1 MKAILTHNN
10 ADFDAVA
17 SLLGTHLLH
26 PEYRPVLPHLMHR
39 SAAEFTALY
48 QNGLPFVRAED
59 VRAKDIAD
67 VILVD
72 TQQVPQLKGLRRNI
86 TLRIIDHHP
95 LAADYGADHG
105 HQIEPV
111 GATTTLLVEHM
122 QDAGIHLETLAAT
135 LLMLGVYEDT
145 GSLTYPTTTARD
157 IRAAAWLLEHHAAL
171 DTVRRFLTPTM
182 SPEQFALYDYL
193 LTASE
198 TRTINGYRIT
208 LGTAVRDHDVSG
220 ISHVAHRL
228 RDTLD
233 ADALILVIEMPRYVQ
248 ITARSTVDAIDVS
261 IVARAFSGGGHV
273 RAAAAAVAEGRAHE
287 ISLTIWDMLPD
298 LVRPPVTVG
307 DLMSKG
313 VRTVSPERRITELVS
328 EMRRVGHEGYP
339 VVDKAGQVIGLLTRR
354 DADRAVEHG
363 LSAVTARDVMNAGA
377 VTLSPGDA
385 VQTLEQLIVDSGWG
399 QIPVTEDGRLVG
411 IVTRTDLIKHWA
423 QTHPPALPRYERVD
437 DGQINDVL
445 GRETA
450 ALIDMIAAAAQEHW
464 LSVYMVGGVV
474 RDLLLDRPNYDIDF
488 VVEAGGALNAIDFG
502 QALEARYGGHL
513 SSYEPF
519 GTAKWRIDER
529 AAAAIGVPL
538 DSLPHH
544 IDFATS
550 RNEFYQHPTALPTVY
565 AGSIK
570 LDLLRRDFTINTL
583 AVQISPAY
591 AEGRVIDFYG
601 GLNDLRS
608 RHVRVLHSL
617 SFVDDP
623 TRVLRAVR
631 FARRLNF
638 TIEPRTAELIQTS
651 LPMLRRITGE
661 RLRNELTLLMQE
673 KRPEDALLEL
683 QVRGAL
689 AAIHPEFVVDP
700 QVSAYLQRARR
711 LNGRWDDQPFDLT
724 LLNWHLALAHI
735 PITALP
741 SVCERLL
748 FSVSDT
754 RSLLDAAAL
763 VQQRGVLSAK
773 DVPPS
778 QICARLDGVSEVAL
792 LAGWIMTD
800 DERLRRY
807 HRDWQHVRPQ
817 TNGHSLRALG
827 LEPGPQYKRILDR
840 LRAAWLDG
848 EISEAAQEEALLQ
861 ALIKEGEAPD
871 DRP

>member
-17 SLLGTHLLH
+17 SLLATHLLY
-26 PEYRPVLPHLMHR
+26 PDYRPVLPHLMHR
-39 SAAEFTALY
+39 SASEFTALY
-48 QNGLPFVRAED
+48 QNGLPFTPAED
-59 VRAKDIAD
+59 MRAKDIAD
-67 VILVD
+67 IILVD
-72 TQQVPQLKGLRRNI
+72 TQQIPQLKGLRRSLP
-86 TLRIIDHHP
+86 LRIIDHHP
-95 LAADYGADHG
+95 LAADYGVDHP

-122 QDAGIHLETLAAT
+122 QDAGMHLESLPAT
-135 LLMLGVYEDT
+135 LLMLGIYEDT
-145 GSLTYPTTTARD
+145 GSLTYPTTTPRD
-157 IRAAAWLLEHHAAL
+157 IRAAAWLLEQHAAL

-182 SPEQFALYDYL
+182 SPEQFALYDFL

-261 IVARAFSGGGHV
+261 VVARAFSGGGHA
-273 RAAAAAVAEGRAHE
+273 RAAAAAVAEGRAAE
-287 ISLTIWDMLPD
+287 ISNTIWDMLPD

-313 VRTVSPERRITELVS
+313 VRTVSPDARIVDLVS

-339 VVDKAGQVIGLLTRR
+339 VVDKQDKVVGLLTRR

-363 LSAVTARDVMNAGA
+363 LSGATARDVMIAGA

-385 VQTLEQLIVDSGWG
+385 VQSLEQLIVDSGWG
-399 QIPVTEDGRLVG
+399 QIPVTENGRLVG

-437 DGQINDVL
+437 DARINEVL

-450 ALIDMIAAAAQEHW
+450 ALIDLIAAAAQEHW

-488 VVEAGGALNAIDFG
+488 VVEAGGALTGIEFART
-502 QALEARYGGHL
+502 LEARFGGHL

-529 AAAAIGVPL
+529 VAQAVGVPPE
-538 DSLPHH
+538 SLPHH

-608 RHVRVLHSL
+608 QHVRVLHSL

-689 AAIHPEFVVDP
+689 TAIHADFVVDP
-700 QVSAYLQRARR
+700 RVSAYLQRARR
-711 LNGRWDDQPFDLT
+711 LRGTWEGESFDLT
-724 LLNWHLALAHI
+724 ALNWHLTLAHI
-735 PITALP
+735 PAAALP
-741 SVCERLL
+741 AVCERLL

-754 RSLLDAAAL
+754 RSLLDTAVL
-763 VQQRGVLSAK
+763 VQQPGLLVRDA
-773 DVPPS
+773 PPS
-778 QICARLDGVSEVAL
+778 QISARLDGMSAVAL
-792 LAGWIMTD
+792 LAGWIITED
-800 DERLRRY
+800 DRLRRY
-807 HRDWQHVRPQ
+807 YRDWRHVRPQ

-827 LEPGPQYKRILDR
+827 LEPGPQYRRILER

-848 EISEAAQEEALLQ
+848 EVSSAEQEDALLRV
-861 ALIKEGEAPD
+861 LLESVERESHD
-871 DRP
+871 ST